1 MPGKEDLRPGLKHSE
16 SVVVTKELTVPEISS
31 AYTGLADMPSVF
43 ATAYLLGFV
52 ECTCLEAVK
61 PYLEPGERT
70 VGTAIDMR
78 HTAATP
84 VGMRVTANVELT
96 AVMFDYDSFQIG
108 DAEMAKID
116 AAAEYMR
123 GHADAKL
130 VLDSPHSLEV
140 VGVEH
145 LGAVKSQREL
155 RG

>member
-1 MPGKEDLRPGLKHSE
+1 MPGKEDLRPGLKHTE
-16 SVVVTKELTVPEISS
+16 SIVVTRELTVPEISS

-52 ECTCLEAVK
+52 EWTCLEAVK

-96 AVMFDYDSFQIG
+96 AVNGRMLEFSFTCRDNVEEIAKGTHGRAIIG
-108 DAEMAKID
+108 MERFMAK
-116 AAAEYMR
+116 
-123 GHADAKL
+123 
-130 VLDSPHSLEV
+130 V
-140 VGVEH
+140 
-145 LGAVKSQREL
+145 SQK
-155 RG
+155 G